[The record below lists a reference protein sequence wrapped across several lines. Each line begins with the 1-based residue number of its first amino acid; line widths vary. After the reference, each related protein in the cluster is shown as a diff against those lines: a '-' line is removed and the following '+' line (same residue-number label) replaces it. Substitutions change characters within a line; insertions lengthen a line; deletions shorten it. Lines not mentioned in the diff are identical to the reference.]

1 MAIKKLFL
9 IDGNS
14 FCYRAFFAIRNLSN
28 SKGQPTNAVYGFITM
43 LNRIIE
49 EEKPD
54 YLAVAFDLKGPT
66 FRHNMYDKY
75 KINRKPM
82 PDELVTQLEPIKE
95 ILRAYNIKIF
105 EKEGFEADDV
115 LATLAKR
122 LYSDRLDIYIVTGD
136 KDTLQLVNDN
146 IKVYNTHKEG
156 LIYDRET
163 VRKNFGVTPDKIVD
177 LMALMGDTSD
187 NIPGISGIGPKTA
200 IALLNE
206 FESLDNLFLNL
217 DKIKNERLRDNLKKN
232 KDNAILSRELAASK
246 IDVPIEA
253 ALNDMQLGKPN
264 REVLF
269 NLFKELEF
277 RNFLRD
283 FAPES
288 ASEKD
293 LDYRLIDKKA
303 DFDNFVKE
311 LKERKTFSFDFETTS
326 AYPMQ
331 AEVVGVSFSF
341 KEKEAYYVAILNR
354 GKYLFE
360 PSYVFGLLKNIF
372 EEPSYKKIGQNIKYE
387 KIILKNMGIGLK
399 GIYFD
404 TMVASYLIN
413 PSKPNH
419 NLDDIALEYLNTK
432 ITPIEDLMDKSK
444 RQFSMSDADLEKV
457 YKYGCQDAD
466 ITFRLYRILKD
477 RLNHFGL
484 DELFFKI
491 ELPLIDVLAQM
502 EINGVRLDTAL
513 LRKLSRELEEALN
526 RLTGEI
532 YEMAKTTFN
541 INSPKQLAEVL
552 FERLKLPVVK
562 KTKTGFSTDVEVL
575 EELAKTHPIAKSLLD
590 YRELSKLKT
599 TYADALPGLINPK
612 TGRVHTSFN
621 QTVAQTGRLSSS
633 NPNLQNIPI
642 KTQTGRKIRKAFIPE
657 SPSNLLISADYSQI
671 ELRILAHLSNDSA
684 LIEAFK
690 NDLDIHA
697 HTASL
702 IFNVEEG
709 LVSPKMRDIAK
720 TVNFGIV
727 YGMSPY
733 GLSRDL
739 GIDAQKAKEFIDSYF
754 NRYPGVKAYI
764 EEQIDF
770 ARKHGFVKT
779 IFNRRRY
786 IPDISSTNI
795 QVRQFAER
803 TAINTPIQGSAADL
817 IKLAMIRICEI
828 LMAKKLNCKLILQ
841 VHDELVFDCSKGDIK
856 KSELTIKDIMENVIK
871 LKIPIK
877 VSIKTAD
884 NWLDA

>member
-1 MAIKKLFL
+1 MAIEKLFL

-28 SKGQPTNAVYGFITM
+28 SKGQPTNAIYGFVTM
-43 LNRIIE
+43 LNKILE

-66 FRHNMYDKY
+66 FRHDMYEKY
-75 KINRKPM
+75 KIHRKPM
-82 PDELVTQLEPIKE
+82 PDELAMQLEPIKE
-95 ILRAYNIKIF
+95 ILCAYNIRIF

-122 LYSDRLDIYIVTGD
+122 LSSDSLDIYIVTGD

-163 VRKNFGVTPDKIVD
+163 VETNFGVPPDRIVD
-177 LMALMGDTSD
+177 LMALMGDASD
-187 NIPGISGIGPKTA
+187 NIPGILGIGPKTA
-200 IALLNE
+200 VALINE
-206 FESLDNLFLNL
+206 FKSLDNLFLNL
-217 DKIKNERLRDNLKKN
+217 DKIKNERLRDKLKKN
-232 KDNAILSRELAASK
+232 KESAILSRELATSK
-246 IDVPIEA
+246 IDVAIEVN
-253 ALNDMQLGKPN
+253 LNDMRLRKPN
-264 REVLF
+264 RTALF

-277 RNFLRD
+277 KSFLRD
-283 FAPES
+283 FAPS
-288 ASEKD
+288 NASEKD
-293 LDYRLIDKKA
+293 LDYRLIDTKT
-303 DFDNFVKE
+303 DFENFAKE
-311 LKERKTFSFDFETTS
+311 LKKRKTFSFDFETTS
-326 AYPMQ
+326 AEPMQ

-341 KEKEAYYVAILNR
+341 KEKEAYYVALLNR
-354 GKYLFE
+354 GKYLLE
-360 PSYVFGLLKNIF
+360 PSYVFGLLKEIF
-372 EEPSYKKIGQNIKYE
+372 EDPEYKKIGQNIKYE
-387 KIILKNMGIGLK
+387 KIILKNMGIELK

-419 NLDDIALEYLNTK
+419 NLDDIALEYLDIK
-432 ITPIEDLMDKSK
+432 ITPIEDLMEKTRK
-444 RQFSMSDADLEKV
+444 HFTMSDVELEKI

-466 ITFRLYRILKD
+466 ITFRLHRILKD
-477 RLNHFGL
+477 RLSHFGL
-484 DELFFKI
+484 DGLFYEI

-502 EINGVRLDTAL
+502 EINGVRLDTQL
-513 LRKLSRELEEALN
+513 LHRLSKEMEGALN

-532 YEMAKTTFN
+532 YEMAKATFN

-552 FERLKLPVVK
+552 FERLKLPIIK
-562 KTKTGFSTDVEVL
+562 KTKTGYSTDVEVL
-575 EELAKTHPIAKSLLD
+575 EELAKTHSIAKALLD

-599 TYADALPGLINPK
+599 TYVDALPELINPK
-612 TGRVHTSFN
+612 TGKVHTSFN

-642 KTQTGRKIRKAFIPE
+642 KTETGRKIRRAFIPE

-702 IFNVEEG
+702 IFGVKEDSVATE
-709 LVSPKMRDIAK
+709 MRDVAK

-739 GIDAQKAKEFIDSYF
+739 GIDPQQAKEFIDSYF
-754 NRYPGVKAYI
+754 NRYPGVKTYI
-764 EEQIDF
+764 DGQISF

-817 IKLAMIRICEI
+817 IKLAMIKINEI
-828 LMAKKLNCKLILQ
+828 LTVKKLSCKLILQ

-856 KSELTIKDIMENVIK
+856 KSELAIKDVMENVIR